1 MLFTKMHGLGNDFII
16 IDGLERPM
24 DYKALAQRLCSR
36 HTSIGA
42 DGLIIVLPSEI
53 ADIRMQ
59 IINSDGSEAE
69 MCGNG
74 IRCFAKYVFEKG
86 FVRTTSMKVETLAGI
101 MEPELILDNGDVVAV
116 RVNMGKPLFSRRDIP
131 MRGDGEK
138 ALNVHIDINGKTY
151 DITSM
156 FMGVPHTML
165 FVDKFDENQI
175 FTLGPKIERHEI
187 FPQRTNVNFVKIIS
201 HREIEVRT
209 WERGAGRTLAC
220 GTGSCAS
227 AVAAFL
233 NGYTGRNV
241 TVQLALGEL
250 EIEWAMDDNV
260 YMSGPAEEAYIG
272 EVNI

>member
-16 IDGLERPM
+16 IDGLERPI
-24 DYKALAQRLCSR
+24 DYKALAKRLCSR

-42 DGLIIVLPSEI
+42 DGLIIVLPSEK

-86 FVRTTSMKVETLAGI
+86 FVRTPNMTVETLAGI
-101 MEPELILDNGDVVAV
+101 MEPELILDNGDVTAV
-116 RVNMGKPLFSRRDIP
+116 RVNMGKPRFSRRDIP

-138 ALNVHIDINGKTY
+138 AINAHIDVNGKTY

-165 FVDKFDENQI
+165 FVNKFDENEI
-175 FTLGPKIERHEI
+175 CTLGPAIERHEI
-187 FPQRTNVNFVKIIS
+187 FPQHTNVNFVKIIS

-220 GTGSCAS
+220 GTGSCAA
-227 AVAAFL
+227 AVASFL

-250 EIEWAMDDNV
+250 DIEWAADDTV